1 MTTPV
6 WQTPAGFL
14 GTVTEHT
21 PVSITLSV
29 DIPATFSLISG
40 NPPSGLTVSTSGII
54 SGTPASIGET
64 VRNQFVI
71 RAADSSN
78 TRLITDRTFTMDVTG
93 LSNLEWVT
101 PAGFI
106 NAGFG
111 NEYYVIN
118 KESVDFQFIA
128 NAGQISYTLSTSSDV
143 LVTTLFFNT
152 LTNVDLGQPNVYRQI
167 GGIGIPPG
175 TTLTNISTVFN
186 PIFNGYAIGIS
197 LPTTQALSTGSTVI
211 LYDTLP
217 SKRTIKYFIEDEDG
231 QLPPGLSLDSSGRLT
246 GTVTDNLALNYQ
258 SSLTGG
264 YDSEQ
269 YDGYPYDHWTIV
281 NGVYTQQVTKYI
293 PKTYQFRVT
302 ATDGIQT
309 IKQLFFIEVV
319 DPTNLTSD
327 GTFTEASGPL
337 SAESS
342 YMVLPNWLTPTDLGS
357 IRAQNKDIIQLNNY
371 DPYPNTGPKSYSAT
385 AEARWM
391 PYTSYNEGDWVIYY
405 QGGTYFNG
413 NWDANSN
420 SPSLYNGQTNLLAGT
435 EYIVSNAGVQNLGAG
450 KIYYQVGDLLI
461 YDGSIWNRIPNT
473 QSTYVCLESHI
484 AISTF
489 DPTKWQNNQLPPYYN
504 LDNKSGALYATIPY
518 LPIYVKKYSFTIRLT
533 KQDLLHQT
541 SSFTNR
547 TFSLT
552 ILGETYN
559 PISFA
564 SPQNLGVLNIGYLSE
579 LSIKAVHANAPI
591 STKYTVVGGNLPP
604 GLTLGS
610 DGSIIGRIDY
620 GTVTGQYNFTVKAED
635 LYQQSITQDFYIVVS
650 QYNNNQYTQ
659 IYLTPFFKSD
669 QKSLFNSFISD
680 TTIFDRSLIYR
691 PDDPNFGVQNK
702 MKLYLEYGIQQAAID
717 DYFTPTQNFFYNRN
731 LWLGNLKVN
740 QAVDL
745 NGNHIYDVVY
755 LDITED
761 KLDTYGQSVIISNK
775 AAYPNSINNMR
786 YMLENMLI
794 LGETRAT
801 TDEYQLPLWM
811 RTFQNTGSMLGYTAS
826 VVLCYALPNM
836 GTTIVK
842 NIEKYGIDFSKFNFE
857 IDRMIVESNL
867 TRSDP
872 AYVIFP
878 KFGVNETNNGYYLYL
893 DNTKLSILL
902 DLNNDVLTIQ

>member
-327 GTFTEASGPL
+327 GTFTEA
-337 SAESS
+337 
-342 YMVLPNWLTPTDLGS
+342 
-357 IRAQNKDIIQLNNY
+357 
-371 DPYPNTGPKSYSAT
+371 
-385 AEARWM
+385 
-391 PYTSYNEGDWVIYY
+391 
-405 QGGTYFNG
+405 
-413 NWDANSN
+413 
-420 SPSLYNGQTNLLAGT
+420 
-435 EYIVSNAGVQNLGAG
+435 
-450 KIYYQVGDLLI
+450 
-461 YDGSIWNRIPNT
+461 
-473 QSTYVCLESHI
+473 
-484 AISTF
+484 
-489 DPTKWQNNQLPPYYN
+489 
-504 LDNKSGALYATIPY
+504 
-518 LPIYVKKYSFTIRLT
+518 
-533 KQDLLHQT
+533 
-541 SSFTNR
+541 
-547 TFSLT
+547 
-552 ILGETYN
+552 
-559 PISFA
+559 
-564 SPQNLGVLNIGYLSE
+564 
-579 LSIKAVHANAPI
+579 
-591 STKYTVVGGNLPP
+591 
-604 GLTLGS
+604 
-610 DGSIIGRIDY
+610 
-620 GTVTGQYNFTVKAED
+620 
-635 LYQQSITQDFYIVVS
+635 
-650 QYNNNQYTQ
+650 
-659 IYLTPFFKSD
+659 
-669 QKSLFNSFISD
+669 
-680 TTIFDRSLIYR
+680 
-691 PDDPNFGVQNK
+691 
-702 MKLYLEYGIQQAAID
+702 
-717 DYFTPTQNFFYNRN
+717 
-731 LWLGNLKVN
+731 
-740 QAVDL
+740 
-745 NGNHIYDVVY
+745 
-755 LDITED
+755 
-761 KLDTYGQSVIISNK
+761 
-775 AAYPNSINNMR
+775 
-786 YMLENMLI
+786 
-794 LGETRAT
+794 
-801 TDEYQLPLWM
+801 
-811 RTFQNTGSMLGYTAS
+811 
-826 VVLCYALPNM
+826 
-836 GTTIVK
+836 
-842 NIEKYGIDFSKFNFE
+842 
-857 IDRMIVESNL
+857 
-867 TRSDP
+867 
-872 AYVIFP
+872 
-878 KFGVNETNNGYYLYL
+878 
-893 DNTKLSILL
+893 
-902 DLNNDVLTIQ
+902 